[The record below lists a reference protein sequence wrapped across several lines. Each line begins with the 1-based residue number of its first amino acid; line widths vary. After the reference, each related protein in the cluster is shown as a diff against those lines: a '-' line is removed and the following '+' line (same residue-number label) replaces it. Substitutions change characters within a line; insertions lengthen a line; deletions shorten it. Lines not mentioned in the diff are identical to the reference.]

1 MAREFDYFDGIN
13 FDRVWE
19 EEDWE
24 RFFEAQDRLISD
36 RRRRVGMP
44 SERPSVDPGLSF
56 RRVLHQFG
64 MDPDN
69 PESPPR
75 PFALDQVLGPDG
87 AVGLP
92 FWHPG
97 ADPERLPLFLQAAE
111 FSRQMSEM
119 VEVRFAKMLAKV
131 YKSLSHKQFQKLL
144 PEAEKRARA
153 IPRLVALGH
162 RAGYDPF
169 GAKGNIVRCRQ
180 GWVSAEACVSLLS
193 RLPRRHMDRVLYQ
206 KIFAD
211 CVRLRNGLMDWIL
224 LLRTRFA
231 ARSSRPR

>member
-1 MAREFDYFDGIN
+1 MGPSACPSGI
-13 FDRVWE
+13 
-19 EEDWE
+19 
-24 RFFEAQDRLISD
+24 
-36 RRRRVGMP
+36 
-44 SERPSVDPGLSF
+44 PGLI
-56 RRVLHQFG
+56 
-64 MDPDN
+64 
-69 PESPPR
+69 
-75 PFALDQVLGPDG
+75 
-87 AVGLP
+87 
-92 FWHPG
+92 
-97 ADPERLPLFLQAAE
+97 PERLPLFLQAAE